1 MTKTLSTFQ
10 DRFIV
15 KFNGGSNNRLIIE
28 RLKELLYKDLSR
40 VLFSGIRFYFPYFI
54 IDTKEKIIFILPKDL
69 NFSYKMYQTSCDLH
83 IILEL
88 IYNRSIEDE
97 ILDTPYSC

>member
-1 MTKTLSTFQ
+1 MTTLSTFP

-15 KFNGGSNNRLIIE
+15 KFNGGPNNQVLIG
-28 RLKELLYKDLSR
+28 RLKELMYRDLSK
-40 VLFSGIRFYFPYFI
+40 VLFTGIRFYFPYFI
-54 IDTKEKIIFILPKDL
+54 VVTKEKVIFILPKDL
-69 NFSYKMYQTSCDLH
+69 NFNYKMYQTSCDLH